1 MRPRFI
7 VYIAASAD
15 GYIADA
21 EGGIDW
27 LAAYD
32 ARQYGYDEFIASVG
46 AIVMGRTTYDEV
58 LRQGDWPYPG
68 KTAYVLTSRALP
80 APPAGE
86 KPIPE
91 NTLAFIGFCWI
102 WWAFSRPPPW
112 LFLAFLPMPAW
123 LLLAFIGFSI
133 PLRRRLPGCGGSGQ
147 PRRPH
152 DHIRRPFR
160 TKRKHCQA

>member
-21 EGGIDW
+21 EGGIDG

-58 LRQGDWPYPG
+58 LRPGDWP
-68 KTAYVLTSRALP
+68 
-80 APPAGE
+80 
-86 KPIPE
+86 
-91 NTLAFIGFCWI
+91 
-102 WWAFSRPPPW
+102 
-112 LFLAFLPMPAW
+112 
-123 LLLAFIGFSI
+123 
-133 PLRRRLPGCGGSGQ
+133 
-147 PRRPH
+147 
-152 DHIRRPFR
+152 
-160 TKRKHCQA
+160 